1 MAPLADADTLLY
13 KKGKGTM
20 AIIAP
25 SRPVETIQR
34 ITDGKSLAQA
44 LHPWRRRVWIEQIL
58 RWTGSGLFVG
68 LVLACL
74 MLIISRFVPWAT
86 VSYWAGAVA
95 TASLLC
101 ALVAALWYR
110 PSFARAARLVDARLA
125 LHDRLSTAWEL
136 RDESTT
142 LAKLQR
148 RDALKHLGRHTP
160 VSTISLW
167 PGRAGLIAFGI
178 VIIGLALLIFLPN
191 PMTDVLRQQAAF
203 QARVARQVAAINHIR
218 TVIDSQTTTSAQERS
233 QIDKILREA
242 AANGDSKGLDAA
254 LQKLA
259 SQVQKMTPAQRA
271 QLAQQI
277 EQAAN
282 QARQNPQLSAA
293 LHQLAKA

>member
-86 VSYWAGAVA
+86 ASYWAEAFIA
-95 TASLLC
+95 ASLLC

-178 VIIGLALLIFLPN
+178 VIIGLALLTFLPN
-191 PMTDVLRQQAAF
+191 PMADVLRQQAAF
-203 QARVARQVAAINHIR
+203 QARVARQVAAINLIR

-242 AANGDSKGLDAA
+242 AAQLNRSSHRPRQSSISCAIPRLPT
-254 LQKLA
+254 KLWA
-259 SQVQKMTPAQRA
+259 GRPPVRHYKTVLIP
-271 QLAQQI
+271 I
-277 EQAAN
+277 
-282 QARQNPQLSAA
+282 
-293 LHQLAKA
+293 